1 MSPRAAGEGA
11 GIERNATALT
21 RAGGATSPGGRGIH
35 LDLVMKIRR
44 IAAALITL
52 ALMTCFVRVAR
63 AETVE
68 QEQAA
73 QDLHDAEAAGKRHRA
88 ELMKIPHVIVVTG
101 ELDGRNE
108 AAILVEVDD
117 QKNVDAV
124 MRQVPSKLEGF
135 PVEVD
140 EGQGDDD
147 DDCGSGSVN
156 CVHIGNWGDVDS
168 TPTPP
173 TIDKNGYYHHAWSKP
188 EHLP

>member
-11 GIERNATALT
+11 GIERNASALT

-52 ALMTCFVRVAR
+52 ALMTSFVRIAR
-63 AETVE
+63 AETPE

-73 QDLHDAEAAGKRHRA
+73 QDLRDAEAVSKRHRA
-88 ELMKIPHVIVVTG
+88 ELMKIPHVRVVTG
-101 ELDGRNE
+101 EVDARNE
-108 AAILVEVDD
+108 AAILIEVDD
-117 QKNVDAV
+117 QKNVDSV

-140 EGQGDDD
+140 EGAPEGEQILNYRVEGT
-147 DDCGSGSVN
+147 G
-156 CVHIGNWGDVDS
+156 
-168 TPTPP
+168 PPP
-173 TIDKNGYYHHAWSKP
+173 TIDKQGYYHHAWLKP
-188 EHLP
+188 SGPATKPDAQN